1 MEVLEVP
8 AIVEDLEVLGAPAI
22 VEAYRIALA
31 VEALVFVVV
40 PIASVIGAW
49 AAVPQIAALL
59 VVSVEA
65 EQTAVLVAVLQA

>member
-1 MEVLEVP
+1 MP

-31 VEALVFVVV
+31 VEALVILVV